1 MKAVEAVRRLLA
13 ATVGRFFRLLLTGG
27 ILGYRKLFSP
37 MLGPRCRFHPSCS
50 SYALEAISVHG
61 AGKGTVLATW
71 RICRCNP
78 WNPGGVD
85 LVPVKGRWTP
95 DPYVPLE
102 SGGTAAE
109 AGTAPTGPDRN
120 ADDRS
125 AA

>member
-1 MKAVEAVRRLLA
+1 MKAVDAVRHLLA
-13 ATVGRFFRLLLTGG
+13 ATVGRFFRLVLTVG
-27 ILGYRKLFSP
+27 IVAYKRVLSP

-50 SYALEAISVHG
+50 TYALEAISVHG

-85 LVPVKGRWTP
+85 LVPEKGRWTP

-102 SGGTAAE
+102 SGSTAADP
-109 AGTAPTGPDRN
+109 GNAPAGPDRN

>member
-1 MKAVEAVRRLLA
+1 VDAVRRLLS

-27 ILGYRKLFSP
+27 IVAYRRVLSP

-61 AGKGTVLATW
+61 AAKGTALATW

-85 LVPVKGRWTP
+85 VVPDRGRWTP
-95 DPYVPLE
+95 EPYVSLE
-102 SGGTAAE
+102 GDNPVARPGTP
-109 AGTAPTGPDRN
+109 PTEPDLT

>member
-27 ILGYRKLFSP
+27 IVAYRKLLSP

-85 LVPVKGRWTP
+85 CVPEKGRWTP

-102 SGGTAAE
+102 TGSTAADP
-109 AGTAPTGPDRN
+109 GTTPAGPDRT